1 MSWLEHSFAG
11 IAHAAESGAKAP
23 ADYFMIGPI
32 AADATFFT
40 LVGLLIFLA
49 IVARMGGFKAMV
61 GILDQRR
68 DKVRAELDEAVKLRA
83 QAQALLEEYQAKRA
97 AAEVEARK
105 LVEQARIDAETLRR
119 TAKAELEADLARRER
134 ITQERIGRAEQQAAT
149 EAREAAV
156 AAAIE
161 TAERLLGQAVS
172 SDIQRSLVDDGV
184 VELNQRFVA

>member
-11 IAHAAESGAKAP
+11 IAHAAESDAKAS
-23 ADYFMIGPI
+23 ADYLMIGPI